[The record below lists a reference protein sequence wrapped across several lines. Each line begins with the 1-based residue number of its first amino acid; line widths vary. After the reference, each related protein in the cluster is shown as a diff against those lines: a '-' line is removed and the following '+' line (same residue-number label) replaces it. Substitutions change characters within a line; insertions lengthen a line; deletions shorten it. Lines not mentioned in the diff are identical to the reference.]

1 MFWALSWKH
10 FSRRESLLKSIN
22 TDFIRVLIADGKLI
36 FVVYVSFLVI

>member
-1 MFWALSWKH
+1 MFWALSWKD

-22 TDFIRVLIADGKLI
+22 IDFIADGKLI